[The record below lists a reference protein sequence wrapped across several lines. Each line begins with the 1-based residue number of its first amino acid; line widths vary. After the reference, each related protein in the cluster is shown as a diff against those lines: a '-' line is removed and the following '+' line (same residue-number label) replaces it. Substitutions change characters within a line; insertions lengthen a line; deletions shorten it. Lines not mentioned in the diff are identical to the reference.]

1 MTTNTTSL
9 YETLGGKGQI
19 EFIVDAFYH
28 AVLEDDRINHHFKT
42 IDIENLKAHQLA
54 FVSQVLGGP
63 KQYSGRSMAEAHAG
77 LNLTAA
83 DFDATAQHLVAA
95 LEKVNIS
102 PTHIDEVISK
112 IAKLE
117 REIIHK

>member
-1 MTTNTTSL
+1 MATDTTSL
-9 YETLGGKGQI
+9 YETLGGKGQL
-19 EFIVDAFYH
+19 EFVVDAFYH

-42 IDIENLKAHQLA
+42 INVENLKAHQLA
-54 FVSQVLGGP
+54 FISQVLGGP

-83 DFDATAQHLVAA
+83 DFNATAQHLVAA
-95 LEKVNIS
+95 LEKAKVSQI
-102 PTHIDEVISK
+102 HIDEVMSK